1 VHGVFRRDL
10 ELELSTMRLRRK
22 RGARR
27 LQVLLAL
34 ASFAAAGFDLVAGRE
49 WIAAAQLAL
58 ALAFLAVLARAEL
71 DSWRLDGDALVRR
84 TLSLGG
90 VREER
95 LRATDISGVL
105 VAVSSGRA
113 RAWIEMRAGEQYAL
127 VEGDEAD
134 VRRLADR
141 LSGSLELGTA
151 RGEMH

>member
-1 VHGVFRRDL
+1 
-10 ELELSTMRLRRK
+10 LSTMRLRRK

-34 ASFAAAGFDLVAGRE
+34 ASFAAAGFDLVAERE

-84 TLSLGG
+84 TLSIGG

-95 LRATDISGVL
+95 LRATDMRGVV
-105 VAVSSGRA
+105 VAVSGERA

-141 LSGSLELGTA
+141 LSGSLQLATA

>member
-1 VHGVFRRDL
+1 
-10 ELELSTMRLRRK
+10 MRLRRK

-27 LQVLLAL
+27 LQILLAL
-34 ASFAAAGFDLVAGRE
+34 ASFAAAGFDLFNGKE

-58 ALAFLAVLARAEL
+58 AVAFLAVLGRDEVE
-71 DSWRLDGDALVRR
+71 SWRLEADALVRR

-95 LRATDISGVL
+95 LPASQIRGVL
-105 VAVSSGRA
+105 VESAGGRA
-113 RAWIEMRAGEQYAL
+113 RAWVEMRAGEQYAL

-141 LSGSLELGTA
+141 LSGSLKLAKTT